1 MWALKPLRSTK
12 TPPSVISNT
21 QAEPVALC
29 LLPAPRSPV
38 GIGEMRLILRLDG
51 RPPLKTEHAS
61 EPTPSARSL
70 TFQSPTHTPRP
81 GLRLPCKPKPAT
93 PLNRSWSR
101 ASGDGYVRSTWLI
114 AQTPWRKAHPAEPAG
129 IGSVLSPHFLQPR
142 RRAQHVRI
150 TTRAADS

>member
-1 MWALKPLRSTK
+1 MWALKPLPSTK

-70 TFQSPTHTPRP
+70 TFQSPTHTPDPACGSPASQSPPRP
-81 GLRLPCKPKPAT
+81 
-93 PLNRSWSR
+93 
-101 ASGDGYVRSTWLI
+101 
-114 AQTPWRKAHPAEPAG
+114 
-129 IGSVLSPHFLQPR
+129 
-142 RRAQHVRI
+142 
-150 TTRAADS
+150 